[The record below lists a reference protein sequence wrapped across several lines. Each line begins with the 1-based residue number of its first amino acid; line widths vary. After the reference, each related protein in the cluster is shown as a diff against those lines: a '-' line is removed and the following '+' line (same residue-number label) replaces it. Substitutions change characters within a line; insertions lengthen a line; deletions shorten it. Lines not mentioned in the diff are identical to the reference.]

1 MLLRLHNRTG
11 LTIHTSEHVS
21 SPSLAVS
28 DVPVEMPA
36 EAWEH
41 TLACAPGLRPLV
53 GADGGIEVTEV
64 ERVITMRATIAG
76 EGLTPEALAA
86 LDEAIPGIIAEAE
99 AKPFT
104 AEDEA
109 RGRAALLA
117 EVAAVKAAN
126 PTPVLVP
133 KGKRR

>member
-1 MLLRLHNRTG
+1 MRVRLHNRTG
-11 LTIHTSEHVS
+11 LTIHTSEHAS

-41 TLACAPGLRPLV
+41 TLSCGPGLRPLV

-64 ERVITMRATIAG
+64 GAKPVAVVAPVEAPAPVAVA
-76 EGLTPEALAA
+76 EPEA
-86 LDEAIPGIIAEAE
+86 P
-99 AKPFT
+99 KP
-104 AEDEA
+104 E
-109 RGRAALLA
+109 L
-117 EVAAVKAAN
+117 VVKAPEPARQD
-126 PTPVLVP
+126 